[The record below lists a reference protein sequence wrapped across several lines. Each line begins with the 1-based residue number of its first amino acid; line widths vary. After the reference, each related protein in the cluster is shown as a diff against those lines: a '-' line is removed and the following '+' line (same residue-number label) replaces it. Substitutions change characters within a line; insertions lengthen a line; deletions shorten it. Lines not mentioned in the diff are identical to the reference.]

1 MIVERRKNPPKEG
14 PQLNSQFSFSLLTPV
29 TAEILTAHSRT
40 TETNDQESVK
50 PKTENR
56 RRQTP

>member
-14 PQLNSQFSFSLLTPV
+14 PPLNSQFSFSLLTPV
-29 TAEILTAHSRT
+29 TAEILAAHFRI
-40 TETNDQESVK
+40 TETNEQESVK

-56 RRQTP
+56 RRQAP